1 MLKMLISGKILLNKM
16 FSRVQI
22 YFNLVYFRKLKTKLK
37 MEINCNKLNKI
48 NPIIKTKIINHTI
61 TNNSKI
67 KIISNTHNNNLN
79 KTNRLLQN
87 KFLKPI

>member
-1 MLKMLISGKILLNKM
+1 
-16 FSRVQI
+16 
-22 YFNLVYFRKLKTKLK
+22 

-48 NPIIKTKIINHTI
+48 NPIIKIKIINHTI

-67 KIISNTHNNNLN
+67 EIVSNTHNNNLN